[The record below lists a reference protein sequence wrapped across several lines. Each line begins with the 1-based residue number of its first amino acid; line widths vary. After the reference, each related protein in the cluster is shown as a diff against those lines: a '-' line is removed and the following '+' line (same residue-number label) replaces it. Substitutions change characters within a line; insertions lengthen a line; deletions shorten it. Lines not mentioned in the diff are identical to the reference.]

1 MSAEDVVT
9 RMFSTEYK
17 DYDFFTGTNPW
28 DYKKDIIGG
37 IEIETCVNGEL
48 FDTDWFDE
56 FEPYKETMDES
67 IKCSEGEAV
76 EYITS
81 DPYPIVDILD
91 PGTEIGAATQRI
103 MESEDVYPCDK
114 NSSGRVSCGTHV
126 HMSNDRLTMLKYP
139 HFDKV
144 MRYFWIQYYQP
155 YCLQRF
161 YKFQDRDKN
170 IFYSQISNEIPQGKY
185 EMFNVVPSYR
195 GLPRDKIE
203 LASVLS
209 VLPNRTWH
217 FEFRGYGEMRT
228 GWTDENPIAKEY
240 IQVLMNMWYEAED
253 YYTKH
258 NIADA
263 DRVLITKVRG
273 GVPKSHPVIHTIERM
288 LDKSHDR
295 FYKLKHETKKNHK
308 YMQPNRY
315 FNKLETIALYGLIQE
330 RYDEKYFQIALT
342 HQLPNFDFN
351 NYWIGDVL
359 PFSEHILRLTPLQ
372 GGCYLI
378 VYDKDVVKL
387 GIEDNIPDLAS
398 NIEELIEDDFKEIDI
413 LWERKQ
419 RDTGFQIHFGY
430 NWFGYPRPKIKSRP
444 RNKKKKRRA
453 QLKF

>member
-9 RMFSTEYK
+9 RMFSTDYK
-17 DYDFFTGTNPW
+17 RYDFFTGTKSW

-37 IEIETCVNGEL
+37 IEIETCVREGFFIYDDGWEED
-48 FDTDWFDE
+48 FY
-56 FEPYKETMDES
+56 PYEETVDES
-67 IKCSEGEAV
+67 IKCSKGESV
-76 EYITS
+76 EFITQ

-91 PGTEIGAATQRI
+91 PGTEIGNATERI
-103 MESEDVYPCDK
+103 MNSEDVYACAE

-126 HMSNDRLTMLKYP
+126 HMSNTRLTMLKYP

-185 EMFNVVPSYR
+185 EMFNVLPSFK
-195 GLPRDKIE
+195 GLPSDKIE
-203 LASVLS
+203 MATVISL
-209 VLPNRTWH
+209 LPKRTWH

-263 DRVLITKVRG
+263 DMVRIIS
-273 GVPKSHPVIHTIERM
+273 GVPKSQPVIHTIERM
-288 LDKSHDR
+288 LDKPHGR
-295 FYKLKHETKKNHK
+295 YYKLKHETMETHEYLSPEIHFKKVD
-308 YMQPNRY
+308 Y
-315 FNKLETIALYGLIQE
+315 YGK
-330 RYDEKYFQIALT
+330 DSFQLFLT
-342 HQLPNFDFN
+342 HELPNFDFN
-351 NYWIGDVL
+351 DYDMKDIVPFTEDIKAFRSLPNGFYLLVYNNVEMEGNLPDVA
-359 PFSEHILRLTPLQ
+359 T
-372 GGCYLI
+372 
-378 VYDKDVVKL
+378 D
-387 GIEDNIPDLAS
+387 IEQIIQDEFTD
-398 NIEELIEDDFKEIDI
+398 IDI
-413 LWERKQ
+413 IWKIVQ
-419 RDTGFQIHFGY
+419 RDTMVFQIHFGY
-430 NWFGYPRPKIKSRP
+430 SRFGYARP
-444 RNKKKKRRA
+444 RNRKRKRRV